1 MDSKIFERHISLS
14 TSYYLQN
21 NFSIKMFMEYFTYSN
36 NFSNNY
42 TILEDNYSYPNVM
55 VDITQEEKNIDML
68 IYNANYSS
76 LQLNYILE
84 WNNYRKLNLY
94 LIYSM
99 HKGINGKRFSNILN
113 LLEYKVNNESTDL
126 TEIFFDKSIYLK
138 LEFLLNN

>member
-1 MDSKIFERHISLS
+1 
-14 TSYYLQN
+14 
-21 NFSIKMFMEYFTYSN
+21 MEYFTYSN

-42 TILEDNYSYPNVM
+42 AILEENYSYPNVM

-68 IYNANYSS
+68 IYNANFSS

-84 WNNYRKLNLY
+84 WNNYSKLNLY
-94 LIYSM
+94 LIFSM
-99 HKGINGKRFSNILN
+99 YKGINGKRFSNILN
-113 LLEYKVNNESTDL
+113 LLEYKINNESTDL